1 MIVDSKGRYI
11 AQNGYDMGLVT
22 QFKEESVKNK
32 RLDYIVVRQIKPKDP
47 FGTSAP
53 GTPPSTQAE
62 DAPLSLGH
70 RVNLHEKTK
79 KSSPVIGKKSEKKQD
94 DDLLSPEMGMP
105 SDIKDSPNKE
115 TKGSVRMK
123 K

>member
-1 MIVDSKGRYI
+1 
-11 AQNGYDMGLVT
+11 
-22 QFKEESVKNK
+22 
-32 RLDYIVVRQIKPKDP
+32 
-47 FGTSAP
+47 
-53 GTPPSTQAE
+53 
-62 DAPLSLGH
+62 LGH

-79 KSSPVIGKKSEKKQD
+79 KSSPVIEKKSEKKQD

-105 SDIKDSPNKE
+105 SDIKDSPKKE